1 MGARFRGLAVVVVV
15 LVVGAFAGSALAQWW
30 QGPLGSTLPV
40 GPRSDTLSGERVRVE
55 VLNGGGRSGMARAAT
70 GQLRG
75 DGFDVV
81 FFGNGQARDS
91 SVVFARTDQ
100 VERARQVAD
109 ALGIRTV
116 LAEPDSNLYLDV
128 TVVLGQEWEPR
139 PEVGAATN
147 ADSTPWWDV
156 RRFFR
161 KRPGQ
166 PPRADE
172 RLVDPGT
179 DDDGGA

>member
-30 QGPLGSTLPV
+30 QGPLGSALPV
-40 GPRSDTLSGERVRVE
+40 GPDRVAAPGERIRVE
-55 VLNGGGRSGMARAAT
+55 VLNGGGRTGMARAAT
-70 GQLRG
+70 GQLRD

-91 SVVFARTDQ
+91 SVVFARTDR
-100 VERARQVAD
+100 VERARRVAD

-116 LAEPDSNLYLDV
+116 LAEPDSNLFLDV

-139 PEVGAATN
+139 PDAGTATN
-147 ADSTPWWDV
+147 ADSTPWWDL

-161 KRPGQ
+161 ERPGE
-166 PPRADE
+166 PPPSDE
-172 RLVDPGT
+172 RWVDPAN

>member
-30 QGPLGSTLPV
+30 QGPAGSTLPA
-40 GPRSDTLSGERVRVE
+40 GPDRLVVPGERIRVE
-55 VLNGGGRSGMARAAT
+55 VLNGGGRSGMARSAT
-70 GQLRG
+70 GQLRA

-81 FFGNGQARDS
+81 FFGNGEARDS

-100 VERARQVAD
+100 VERARRVAD

-128 TVVLGQEWEPR
+128 TVVLGEEWKPR
-139 PEVGAATN
+139 PDPGTAEH
-147 ADSTPWWDV
+147 ADSTPWWDL

-161 KRPGQ
+161 KRPGRV
-166 PPRADE
+166 PRADE
-172 RLVDPGT
+172 RLVDPVH